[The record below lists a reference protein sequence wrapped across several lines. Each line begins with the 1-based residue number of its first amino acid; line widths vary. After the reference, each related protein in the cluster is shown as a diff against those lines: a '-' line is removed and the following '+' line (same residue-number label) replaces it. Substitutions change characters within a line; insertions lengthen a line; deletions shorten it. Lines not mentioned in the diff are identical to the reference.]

1 MDSPWEELRT
11 WGDSG
16 SVYEF
21 VILLVTFSF
30 YFFYLWFFRFVL
42 MGSEVV
48 STYLVLKKVKHKRT
62 WHQAAISLLSEFLFS
77 LRAAV

>member
-21 VILLVTFSF
+21 VIFSF
-30 YFFYLWFFRFVL
+30 YFFYLCFFRFVL

>member
-1 MDSPWEELRT
+1 
-11 WGDSG
+11 
-16 SVYEF
+16 
-21 VILLVTFSF
+21 
-30 YFFYLWFFRFVL
+30 